1 MRYYKQIESGYI
13 LSIGTG
19 GGGTEITEQE
29 YNSIM
34 TVIQNKP
41 QRTET
46 TDYKLKTDLT
56 WEEYEL
62 PPVPEDEEIGDEE
75 ALGIITGSEE
85 NAEE

>member
-1 MRYYKQIESGYI
+1 MRYYKQIENGYI
-13 LSIGTG
+13 LAIGTG

-41 QRTET
+41 QGTAT

-62 PPVPEDEEIGDEE
+62 PPEPEDEEIGDEE
-75 ALGIITGSEE
+75 ALGIITGSDE